1 MSKFIEV
8 LVTGLTVRSQVRV
21 AGEFVQV
28 PDDFPIQGKR
38 KQVKRWGHPKFHEVT
53 RAEFLAQ
60 GGTELEIDDA
70 PVTETPEGDETPEDA
85 GSDTETV
92 PVDSFAALQGLN
104 VEDTLKAV
112 SEFGEEELS
121 SFIVHEKTGENRA
134 GVLGPLGA
142 E

>member
-1 MSKFIEV
+1 MSKFVEV
-8 LVTGLTVRSQVRV
+8 LVTGLTVRSHVRV

-38 KQVKRWGHPKFHEVT
+38 KQVKRWGHPKFHEVS

-60 GGTELEIDDA
+60 GGTELEIDDEPESEA
-70 PVTETPEGDETPEDA
+70 PEGDETPEDA
-85 GSDTETV
+85 GSGDSAV
-92 PVDSFAALQGLN
+92 VVDPFAALSGLN
-104 VEDTLKAV
+104 VEDTLNAV
-112 SEFGEEELS
+112 SAFGEDELS
-121 SFIVHEKTGENRA
+121 AFIVHEKTGENRA